1 MNSPRV
7 YFQTLRKLLYVEEQY
22 FSMNETS
29 DLEGIESCVE
39 SSYAFA
45 AYMEFLHLYYIPVI
59 IVTGFL
65 GNLTSCI
72 VLLCTHLKLRSSSYY
87 LAALALSD
95 SGYLL
100 CLLVF
105 YCTSNNFINLYSIQ
119 GSCQICIYLTYVFSF
134 LSVWL
139 IVAFTIERFIAVQ
152 YPLKKPYICTANRA
166 KKIVSVLSLVAF
178 LLYIFAFWITDVIDN
193 ECQLKP
199 EYMNFIKVFNYID
212 TAMTLVLPVIMIV
225 GMNIMIARSLFK
237 LRKYM
242 QTRMADESNPRQF
255 DLYPTSS
262 SRSSSST
269 KKSKDHH
276 NSQEAETYGVE
287 KIVQKRNR
295 TKHEKYSHIHVKK
308 STRHTTSYSQ
318 HSINR
323 MLLVI
328 SSVFIGLNFPS
339 YLVRLSFNFD
349 VIMEVNFFKEYID
362 CVQQFAMILYYTN
375 FSINFLLYTMC
386 GKAFRLCLRTFLCN
400 ICEKIFCVSS
410 RNRNSFNV

>member
-1 MNSPRV
+1 MDSPRE
-7 YFQTLRKLLYVEEQY
+7 YFQTPRSLLYVEEQY
-22 FSMNETS
+22 LMNETS
-29 DLEGIESCVE
+29 DVEKLLSCAE
-39 SSYAFA
+39 SSYGFA
-45 AYMEFLHLYYIPVI
+45 NYMDFLHLYYIPVI

-65 GNLTSCI
+65 GNLTSCV

-87 LAALALSD
+87 LAALALAD

-100 CLLVF
+100 CLLVL
-105 YCTSNNFINLYSIQ
+105 YCSSNNFIHLYNMQ
-119 GSCQICIYLTYVFSF
+119 GICQMCIYLTYVFSF

-152 YPLKKPYICTANRA
+152 YPLKKPYICTAKRA
-166 KKIVSVLSLVAF
+166 KKIVSGLGLVAF

-199 EYMNFIKVFNYID
+199 KYINFMEVFNYVD
-212 TAMTLVLPVIMIV
+212 TTMTLVLPVIMIV

-242 QTRMADESNPRQF
+242 QTRMADEPSPRQF

-269 KKSKDHH
+269 KKSKDQH
-276 NSQEAETYGVE
+276 NSQDTGSYGVE

-308 STRHTTSYSQ
+308 STRHTASYSQ

-339 YLVRLSFNFD
+339 YMVRLSINFD
-349 VIMEVNFFKEYID
+349 AFMKSNFARKYFD
-362 CVQQFAMILYYTN
+362 CVQQFAMVLFYTN

-386 GKAFRLCLRTFLCN
+386 GKAFRLCLKTFLCN
-400 ICEKIFCVSS
+400 ICEKIVCVSR
-410 RNRNSFNV
+410 RNQRSFNV